1 MKSAE
6 EIFEILKKEF
16 GDCILG
22 LDKDTPTEPIISVDP
37 LQINKV
43 SAFLRDNEELK
54 FDSLMCLSGVDDAN
68 GEKIKEEDGSGI
80 IKGGTLSVYYN
91 LHSISLKHKITLKV
105 STLRVEPKVESVE
118 NVWKCAD
125 WHEREAFDLLGIIF
139 LNHPDLRRIL
149 MPYDWDD
156 FTEEISRHPLRKD
169 YKNPEFYQGM
179 KVPY

>member
-1 MKSAE
+1 MKNAE
-6 EIFEILKKEF
+6 EIFELLKKEF
-16 GDCILG
+16 GDSVLEI
-22 LDKDTPTEPIISVDP
+22 DKETPTEPIISIDP

-43 SAFLRDNEELK
+43 GEYLRDNEELK

-68 GEKIKEEDGSGI
+68 GEKVKDEQELETIQ
-80 IKGGTLSVYYN
+80 GGTLSVYYH
-91 LHSISLKHKITLKV
+91 LHSVELKHKITLKV
-105 STLRVEPKVESVE
+105 STSREEPNVESVE

-125 WHEREAFDLLGIIF
+125 WHEREAYDMYGIKF

-149 MPYDWDD
+149 MPYDW
-156 FTEEISRHPLRKD
+156 EAGYPLRKD